1 MAYSRPDI
9 TDGYFLTAVND
20 RIRSDIKR
28 KITEKVMESV
38 RDDIVGIIEEA
49 MKDIETRVMAERSF
63 ADFTDRFVIRVDDIR
78 RVKEPE

>member
-1 MAYSRPDI
+1 
-9 TDGYFLTAVND
+9 
-20 RIRSDIKR
+20 
-28 KITEKVMESV
+28 MESV
-38 RDDIVGIIEEA
+38 RDDIVGIVEEA